1 MADGVAFCSACGQ
14 AFSSAVA
21 LPRAPT
27 MNGPA
32 IAAAAPRVE
41 YGGFWLRFV
50 AYLIDGVVMRL
61 GVILVLIPLIFLT
74 GLGALLG
81 EVHPQDELNDA
92 GIFLN
97 VGVSFFVGT
106 VSLVVPWLY

>member
-41 YGGFWLRFV
+41 YGGVLVRFV
-50 AYLIDGVVMRL
+50 AYLIYGV
-61 GVILVLIPLIFLT
+61 GVSLCVVFVLISLIFFT
-74 GLGALLG
+74 GLGALFS
-81 EVHPQDELNDA
+81 EIHPQEELSDA
-92 GIFLN
+92 GIF
-97 VGVSFFVGT
+97 FFI
-106 VSLVVPWLY
+106 